1 MRKSL
6 IVAGLVVAAVVIA
19 GCGRESAP
27 AVKTILCE
35 CQTPTV
41 RGTAPFVAVCGDAPK
56 YECLLAVSECGARAI
71 APFPPGAILVE
82 ANADSLARMRKDGRI
97 REVRELR
104 PEEKSGP
111 VEDGMAARVVVL
123 AEFDLKR
130 MSDFVRA
137 SGGMLMDDADCGKL
151 EFAARLPRK
160 LVDELARHGEVRAI
174 HRISA
179 DASSAVCN

>member
-1 MRKSL
+1 MMKSP
-6 IVAGLVVAAVVIA
+6 IAAGLAVAAVVIA

-27 AVKTILCE
+27 AAGTILCE
-35 CQTPTV
+35 YQTPTV

-56 YECLLAVSECGARAI
+56 YDCLLAASECGARAI
-71 APFPPGAILVE
+71 APFPPDALLVE
-82 ANADSLARMRKDGRI
+82 ANADSLARMRKDGRF

-111 VEDGMAARVVVL
+111 GEDGLTARVVVL

-137 SGGMLMDDADCGKL
+137 NGGTLMDDADCGKL

-160 LVDELARHGEVRAI
+160 LAEALARHGEVRAI
-174 HRISA
+174 HRE
-179 DASSAVCN
+179 